1 MPGTGI
7 VGTNDHNSVR
17 YSYTDNDKDSVY
29 GSVGGEDLRS
39 FTDTV
44 LGVDLP
50 DSLRNNALTE
60 KAKDA
65 VACDFIRRKTMEGGR
80 Q

>member
-1 MPGTGI
+1 M
-7 VGTNDHNSVR
+7 GTNDHNSVR
-17 YSYTDNDKDSVY
+17 YSYTDNDKDSVD

-44 LGVDLP
+44 LGVDL
-50 DSLRNNALTE
+50 LRGLRDNAGSE
-60 KAKDA
+60 KAKDQ
-65 VACDFIRRKTMEGGR
+65 VTSDFIRRAPIEGGR